1 MEPISIRNVSIAD
14 FEQIFELL
22 EQLWPNKTLY
32 FEGMKDMFSLN
43 LQAPN
48 QHYICAEIPSKIIG
62 FCSLT
67 IKNNLWQ
74 QAFLGNIDEL
84 VVDENYR
91 GKGVGKALLDK
102 IIEIA
107 KSHGCVRVELDSGFH
122 REKAHAFYRSL
133 GFESRA
139 YMFSKPI

>member
-1 MEPISIRNVSIAD
+1 MESLSIRRVTIAD
-14 FEQIFELL
+14 FDSILELL
-22 EQLWPNKTLY
+22 KQLWPNKTLDT
-32 FEGMKDMFSLN
+32 EGMKEMFSRN
-43 LQAPN
+43 LQVPN
-48 QHYICAEIPSKIIG
+48 QHYICAETESKIIG

-74 QAFLGNIDEL
+74 QAFLGNVDEL
-84 VVDENYR
+84 VVDENFR
-91 GKGVGKALLDK
+91 GKGVGRTLLDK

-107 KSHGCVRVELDSGFH
+107 KSQGCVRIELDSGFH

-139 YMFSKPI
+139 YLFSKPI